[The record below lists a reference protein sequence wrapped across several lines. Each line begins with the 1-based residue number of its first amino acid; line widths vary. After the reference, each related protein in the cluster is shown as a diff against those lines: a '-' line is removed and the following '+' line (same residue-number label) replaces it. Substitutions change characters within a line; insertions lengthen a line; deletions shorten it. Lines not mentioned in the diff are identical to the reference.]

1 MRTSC
6 EESNKW
12 SWAML
17 NVLIPLGASSQF
29 FENSG
34 AGYPK
39 PLVEV
44 SGKPMI
50 QQVIE
55 NLNSTIAEPK
65 RFIFILREEDCNRY
79 HLDSTVRL
87 LAGEDAVILKLQK
100 ETQGAACSALL
111 GIELIGTDNPLIIAN
126 GDQLFDISL
135 DSYLQ
140 QFRAEGADAGCL
152 YFDSVHPR
160 WSYLRI
166 ENGQIVE
173 AAEKRPLS
181 RKAIAGFYYF
191 SSGNYFVEAA
201 KNMIRKDAHVSGQFY
216 ISPVMNEM
224 VLENKRLCAY
234 SVPNAAYHTF
244 YSPNKIEEYEKGRAT
259 C

>member
-1 MRTSC
+1 
-6 EESNKW
+6 
-12 SWAML
+12 ML
-17 NVLIPLGASSQF
+17 NVVIPLGGSSQF
-29 FENSG
+29 FESSG

-39 PLVEV
+39 PLAEV
-44 SGKPMI
+44 LGKPMI
-50 QQVIE
+50 QRVIE
-55 NLNSTIAEPK
+55 NLNSKITEQK
-65 RFIFILREEDCNRY
+65 RFVFILREEDCHRF

-100 ETQGAACSALL
+100 ETQGAACSTLL
-111 GIELIGTDNPLIIAN
+111 AIELIGTNDPLIIAN

-140 QFRAEGADAGCL
+140 KFRAEDADAGCL

-160 WSYLRI
+160 WSYLRV

-181 RKAIAGFYYF
+181 RNAIAGFYYF
-191 SSGNYFVEAA
+191 SSGGYFVEAA

-216 ISPVMNEM
+216 ISPAMNEM

-234 SVPNAAYHTF
+234 SVPNEAYHTF
-244 YSPNKIEEYEKGRAT
+244 YSPQKIEEYEKGCLT